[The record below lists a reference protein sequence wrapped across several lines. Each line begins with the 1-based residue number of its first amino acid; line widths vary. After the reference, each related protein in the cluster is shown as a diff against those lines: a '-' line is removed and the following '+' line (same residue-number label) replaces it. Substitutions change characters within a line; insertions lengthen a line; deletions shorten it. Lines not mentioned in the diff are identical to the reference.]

1 MPFEI
6 EAKYRL
12 AQGAE
17 ALRALLRERGA
28 VAIEGFRIVDTYLR
42 HPSRD
47 FAKTGE
53 AFRIRREGDRN
64 HLTYKAP
71 KFKSEGVRSRPEIEV
86 ELAGDPATYEQTLAM
101 FVAMGF
107 DPVATLD
114 KFRQPNKIE
123 WNGQKLKVE
132 IDDAGELGLY
142 AEIEV
147 LLENQNEVPAAEAAI
162 KALAAELGLTE
173 YEPRS
178 YLRMWLERQ
187 GLM

>member
-12 AQGAE
+12 SHGAE
-17 ALRALLRERGA
+17 QLRTQLSERGA
-28 VAIEGFRIVDTYLR
+28 KALAGFEIVDTYLR
-42 HPSRD
+42 HPARD

-107 DPVATLD
+107 TPVATLR

-142 AEIEV
+142 AEVEV
-147 LLENQNEVPAAEAAI
+147 LLDDQADVPAAEAAI
-162 KALAAELGLTE
+162 KSLAAELGLTE

>member
-12 AQGAE
+12 SQGSE
-17 ALRALLRERGA
+17 ALRTKLASLGA
-28 VAIEGFRIVDTYLR
+28 MSKPGFQIVDTYLR

-71 KFKSEGVRSRPEIEV
+71 KLKTEGVRTRPEIEV
-86 ELAGDPATYEQTLAM
+86 QLAGDDETWRQTLDM

-107 DPVATLD
+107 EPVATLR
-114 KFRQPNKIE
+114 KFREPHKIAFTD
-123 WNGQKLKVE
+123 LALSVE
-132 IDDAGELGLY
+132 IDDAGELGQFV
-142 AEIEV
+142 EIEAMIDDPDQV
-147 LLENQNEVPAAEAAI
+147 ALAENAI
-162 KALAAELGLTE
+162 KLLAAKLNLTD

-187 GLM
+187 A

>member
-12 AQGAE
+12 SLGAE
-17 ALRALLRERGA
+17 TLRSALNDHGA
-28 VAIEGFRIVDTYLR
+28 VPLPGFVIIDTYLR

-71 KFKSEGVRSRPEIEV
+71 KFKTVGVRSRPEIEV
-86 ELAGDPATYEQTLAM
+86 ELAGDDATYDQTLAM
-101 FVAMGF
+101 FTAMGF
-107 DPVATLD
+107 EPVATLR
-114 KFRQPNKIE
+114 KHRQPNKIE
-123 WNGQKLKVE
+123 WQNQRLKVE
-132 IDDAGELGLY
+132 IDDAGELGLF
-142 AEIEV
+142 AEVEV
-147 LLENQNEVPAAEAAI
+147 LLEDQADVPAAEAAI
-162 KALAAELGLTE
+162 KSLAAALGLTD

-178 YLRMWLERQ
+178 YLRMWLERR
-187 GLM
+187 GMI

>member
-12 AQGAE
+12 SQGADS
-17 ALRALLRERGA
+17 LRNKLTEHGA
-28 VAIEGFRIVDTYLR
+28 QAVPGFVIIDTYLR
-42 HPSRD
+42 HPARD

-71 KFKSEGVRSRPEIEV
+71 KFNTEGVRSRPEIEV
-86 ELAGDPATYEQTLAM
+86 ELAGDDTTYEQTLAM
-101 FVAMGF
+101 FTAMGF
-107 DPVATLD
+107 EPVATLR
-114 KFRQPNKIE
+114 KFRQPHKID
-123 WNGQKLKVE
+123 WNGQRLKVE

-142 AEIEV
+142 AEVEV
-147 LLENQNEVPAAEAAI
+147 LLDDQAEVPAAEAAI
-162 KALAAELGLTE
+162 KSLAAALGLAD

-178 YLRMWLERQ
+178 YLRMWLEQR
-187 GLM
+187 GMI